1 MDAPGTGPLIDPSN
15 PGRPR
20 GVQPDVCENLGR
32 GGTILATDQPR
43 STGTDK
49 DIELAAAGDTRA
61 FERLYREHSARV
73 HSLARRMIGPDE
85 ADDATQEVFV
95 RVWQKLDTFRGDSA
109 FGTWLHRVAVNL
121 ILTRARSRKRHGAWI
136 VDDEEAVEAASIV
149 PVSRWSSMDLEAA
162 LARLPHGAR
171 QVFVLHDVEGYR
183 HEEIAEMLEMAVG
196 TSKSQLHRARM
207 LLRQHLAA

>member
-1 MDAPGTGPLIDPSN
+1 
-15 PGRPR
+15 
-20 GVQPDVCENLGR
+20 
-32 GGTILATDQPR
+32 
-43 STGTDK
+43 
-49 DIELAAAGDTRA
+49 
-61 FERLYREHSARV
+61 
-73 HSLARRMIGPDE
+73 MIGAED
-85 ADDATQEVFV
+85 ADDMTQEVFV
-95 RVWQKLDTFRGDSA
+95 RVWEKLDTFRGDAA

-121 ILTRARSRKRHGAWI
+121 ILTRARSRRRRGAWI
-136 VDDEEAVEAASIV
+136 VDDVEAVESASTG
-149 PVSRWSSMDLEAA
+149 PAPAWASMDLEAA

>member
-1 MDAPGTGPLIDPSN
+1 M
-15 PGRPR
+15 
-20 GVQPDVCENLGR
+20 
-32 GGTILATDQPR
+32 
-43 STGTDK
+43 TGTDK
-49 DIELAAAGDTRA
+49 DIQLATAGDTRA
-61 FERLYREHSARV
+61 FERIYREHAARI
-73 HSLARRMIGPDE
+73 HSLARRMIGPEE

-95 RVWQKLDTFRGDSA
+95 RVWEKIDTFRGDSA

-121 ILTRARSRKRHGAWI
+121 ILTRARARRRQGAWT
-136 VDDEEAVEAASIV
+136 VDDEEAVERAS
-149 PVSRWSSMDLEAA
+149 SGATAEWASMDLERA

-207 LLRQHLAA
+207 LLRQLLAA